1 MPRPEPIDLQRVS
14 TIALRG
20 RDNKVDTANFAKPPV
35 KGATFEQFLNG
46 LPQIDARLHFNAV
59 VDAIVSARNAGRP
72 VVWAMGAHVIKCGLN
87 PVLIELMR
95 REVITAFAFN
105 GAGAVHDFEIA
116 LIGETSEDVAAG
128 LKDGSFG
135 MVKET
140 ADGLNEAVTNVTSD
154 EPDAGMGWMV
164 GRHLHRTGA
173 PNCEHSLLAQ
183 AYSKDVPVTVHVAL
197 GTDICHMHPSAD
209 GAAIGQATFNDFRI
223 LAGVLMDLSGG
234 VYLNVGSS
242 VLLPEVFLKA
252 FTVAQNLGADLHD
265 FTTVNM
271 DMISHYRPGQ
281 NVVTRPPLVGGKGYT
296 LMGRHEF
303 MVPLLAQA
311 LAERLF

>member
-1 MPRPEPIDLQRVS
+1 
-14 TIALRG
+14 
-20 RDNKVDTANFAKPPV
+20 
-35 KGATFEQFLNG
+35 
-46 LPQIDARLHFNAV
+46 
-59 VDAIVSARNAGRP
+59 
-72 VVWAMGAHVIKCGLN
+72 
-87 PVLIELMR
+87 
-95 REVITAFAFN
+95 
-105 GAGAVHDFEIA
+105 
-116 LIGETSEDVAAG
+116 
-128 LKDGSFG
+128 
-135 MVKET
+135 
-140 ADGLNEAVTNVTSD
+140 
-154 EPDAGMGWMV
+154 MGWMV

-209 GAAIGQATFNDFRI
+209 GAAIGRATFNDFRI

>member
-1 MPRPEPIDLQRVS
+1 MPRPPPIDLQRVS

-209 GAAIGQATFNDFRI
+209 GAAIGRATFNDFRI

>member
-46 LPQIDARLHFNAV
+46 LPRIDARLHFNAV
-59 VDAIVSARNAGRP
+59 IDAIVSARNAGRP

-116 LIGETSEDVAAG
+116 LIGETSEDVGAG

-223 LAGVLMDLSGG
+223 LAGLLMDLSGG

>member
-59 VDAIVSARNAGRP
+59 VDAIVSARDAGRP

-209 GAAIGQATFNDFRI
+209 GAAIGRATFNDFRI